1 MTATPTM
8 LALVQ
13 EYLAFRRT
21 LGFALGTAG
30 QELLLFAR
38 YAERTGHRG
47 PVTTEL
53 AVRWAQ
59 LPAQA
64 SPAYW
69 AWRLQAVRLFAQH
82 RALEDPRTEVPP
94 AGLLGPTYRRGQP
107 HIYSPDEV
115 AALLRAARTL
125 RRRMRPH
132 TCGTLFGL
140 LASTGLRVGEAL
152 ALKREHVDLEVGV
165 LSVIKSKA
173 CKSRLVPLHASTTE
187 ALRRYAVVR
196 DRIHPAPRSN
206 AFFLTDR
213 GTALTYLGD
222 RALARA
228 REPRHHAP
236 LHRGGSGDEGTGA
249 GEAPGP
255 TQYSVSLSRERS
267 APRVP
272 RRPLIMRSSS
282 VRTTARNRA
291 GRHQLRIIRRYA

>member
-1 MTATPTM
+1 MTAAPTM

-13 EYLAFRRT
+13 EYLTFRRT

-38 YAERTGHRG
+38 YADRTGHRG

-94 AGLLGPTYRRGQP
+94 AGLLGPTFRRGQP
-107 HIYSPDEV
+107 HIYSLDEV

-132 TCGTLFGL
+132 T
-140 LASTGLRVGEAL
+140 
-152 ALKREHVDLEVGV
+152 
-165 LSVIKSKA
+165 
-173 CKSRLVPLHASTTE
+173 
-187 ALRRYAVVR
+187 
-196 DRIHPAPRSN
+196 
-206 AFFLTDR
+206 
-213 GTALTYLGD
+213 
-222 RALARA
+222 
-228 REPRHHAP
+228 
-236 LHRGGSGDEGTGA
+236 
-249 GEAPGP
+249 
-255 TQYSVSLSRERS
+255 
-267 APRVP
+267 
-272 RRPLIMRSSS
+272 
-282 VRTTARNRA
+282 
-291 GRHQLRIIRRYA
+291 

>member
-107 HIYSPDEV
+107 HTSTPPTKSRRSCGPPAHS
-115 AALLRAARTL
+115 AAGCAPTRAA
-125 RRRMRPH
+125 P
-132 TCGTLFGL
+132 CSG
-140 LASTGLRVGEAL
+140 SW
-152 ALKREHVDLEVGV
+152 
-165 LSVIKSKA
+165 
-173 CKSRLVPLHASTTE
+173 PP
-187 ALRRYAVVR
+187 
-196 DRIHPAPRSN
+196 PA
-206 AFFLTDR
+206 
-213 GTALTYLGD
+213 
-222 RALARA
+222 
-228 REPRHHAP
+228 
-236 LHRGGSGDEGTGA
+236 
-249 GEAPGP
+249 
-255 TQYSVSLSRERS
+255 
-267 APRVP
+267 
-272 RRPLIMRSSS
+272 
-282 VRTTARNRA
+282 A
-291 GRHQLRIIRRYA
+291 GR